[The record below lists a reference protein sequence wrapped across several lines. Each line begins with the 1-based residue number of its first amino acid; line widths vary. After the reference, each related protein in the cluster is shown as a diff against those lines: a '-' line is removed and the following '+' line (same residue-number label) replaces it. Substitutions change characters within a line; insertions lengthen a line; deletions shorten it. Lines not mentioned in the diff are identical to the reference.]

1 MLLLYNMDNE
11 QRTINMSRN
20 DLVENRDKL
29 IEILG
34 NILCEHALAII
45 KHLEIGAYIVSPER
59 QILFWN
65 DKACEITGYTY
76 EEVVG
81 MSCQDNIL
89 RHVDDVGTE
98 LCFQGCPLF
107 ETIKD
112 GKVRKARV
120 YLRHK
125 SGYRTPVKVETLP
138 IKVNNEIK
146 GAIEFFQEDTEELNL
161 LEELRQTREKA
172 LICPLTGI
180 GNRRYTEQTLE
191 DRLEEMK
198 RMGSTLG
205 VFFIDIDNFKNI
217 NDTYGHPIGD
227 IVLKMVARTLTNI
240 MRPYD
245 FVGRWGGEEIVAI
258 VPHVKQE
265 ELFELGERFRK
276 LIALSNFKITQ
287 GRLGVTVSIGV
298 TLSKEDDTVNSIIE
312 RADQMMYE
320 SKRKGKNQ
328 VTVYSD

>member
-1 MLLLYNMDNE
+1 
-11 QRTINMSRN
+11 MSTN
-20 DLVENRDKL
+20 GLVEHREKF
-29 IEILG
+29 IKILES
-34 NILCEHALAII
+34 ILSEQALEII
-45 KHLEIGAYIVSPER
+45 KNLEIGAYIVSPER

-65 DKACEITGYTY
+65 EKAHEITGYTY
-76 EEVVG
+76 EEVAG
-81 MSCQDNIL
+81 MFCQDNIL

-98 LCFQGCPLF
+98 LCIHGCPLL

-112 GKVRKARV
+112 GQIRKARV

-125 SGYRTPVKVETLP
+125 SGYRMPIKVETLP
-138 IKVNNEIK
+138 IKKNNEIK
-146 GAIEFFQEDTEELNL
+146 GAIEFFREDTEELNL
-161 LEELRQTREKA
+161 LEELRRTREKS
-172 LICPLTGI
+172 LICPLTEI
-180 GNRRYTEQTLE
+180 GNRRYTEQVLE

-205 VFFIDIDNFKNI
+205 VFFIDIDNFKHI

-245 FVGRWGGEEIVAI
+245 FLGRWGGEEIVAI
-258 VPHVKQE
+258 VPHVKQD
-265 ELFELGERFRK
+265 ELFELGERLRK
-276 LIALSNFKITQ
+276 LITSSNFKTTQ
-287 GRLGVTVSIGV
+287 GRLGVTVSIGA
-298 TLSKEDDTVNSIIE
+298 TISKEDDTVDSIIE
-312 RADQMMYE
+312 RADKMMYE

>member
-1 MLLLYNMDNE
+1 MS
-11 QRTINMSRN
+11 INGT
-20 DLVENRDKL
+20 VENKGRDIKTL
-29 IEILG
+29 YEILSEQAIEI
-34 NILCEHALAII
+34 I
-45 KHLEIGAYIVSPER
+45 KNLEIGVYVVLPER

-65 DKACEITGYTY
+65 DKAREITGYTY
-76 EEVVG
+76 DEVVG
-81 MSCQDNIL
+81 MYCQDNIL
-89 RHVDDVGTE
+89 RHVDDAGTE
-98 LCFQGCPLF
+98 LCFNGCPLL

-112 GKVRKARV
+112 GNIRKARV

-125 SGYRTPVKVETLP
+125 SGYRLPVKVEILP
-138 IKVNNEIK
+138 ITKNNEIK

-161 LEELRQTREKA
+161 LEELRRTREKA
-172 LICPLTGI
+172 LICPLTEI
-180 GNRRYTEQTLE
+180 GNRRYTEQVLE

-205 VFFIDIDNFKNI
+205 IFFIDIDDFKHI

-245 FVGRWGGEEIVAI
+245 FLGRWGGEEIVAI

-265 ELFELGERFRK
+265 ELFDLGERLRK

-287 GRLGVTVSIGV
+287 GRLGVTVSIGA
-298 TLSKEDDTVNSIIE
+298 TLSKEDDTVDSIIE